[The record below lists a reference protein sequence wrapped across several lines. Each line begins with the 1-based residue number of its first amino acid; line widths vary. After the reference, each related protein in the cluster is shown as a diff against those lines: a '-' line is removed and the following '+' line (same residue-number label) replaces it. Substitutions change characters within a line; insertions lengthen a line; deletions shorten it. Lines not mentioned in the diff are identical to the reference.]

1 MEPQE
6 MKISEKIALTKLSDT
21 LLLLTVPGCLM
32 QINCE
37 DDGTGILVQ
46 SDDGWEIGKLDIY
59 KKEFNT
65 DLRVKLRKP
74 KEGVSDG

>member
-6 MKISEKIALTKLSDT
+6 MKISEKIALTKLPDT

-46 SDDGWEIGKLDIY
+46 PNDGWEMRNLNVN
-59 KKEFNT
+59 KKEFAT
-65 DLRVKLRKP
+65 VLFVKLKKP
-74 KEGVSDG
+74 KKGG

>member
-6 MKISEKIALTKLSDT
+6 MNISEKIALTKLPDT

-46 SDDGWEIGKLDIY
+46 SNDGWEMRNLNIN
-59 KKEFNT
+59 KKEFAT
-65 DLRVKLRKP
+65 DLFVKLKKP
-74 KEGVSDG
+74 KEEG

>member
-46 SDDGWEIGKLDIY
+46 LDDGWEIGNVNIHQ
-59 KKEFNT
+59 KEFAT
-65 DLRVKLRKP
+65 DLSLKLKKP
-74 KEGVSDG
+74 KKGR